1 MKKGLLDGTFQ
12 APKIPDFPIS
22 EWLDATSP
30 KIDAWVTAALDEEES
45 GCRATHERTKG
56 DRDQV
61 MALLDDMC
69 GALGWAAFHWG
80 EFSDIVSSFTPG
92 YHPMYPRTSTKFTRG
107 KDLVIGIVHR
117 LVVSETRS
125 QDHLKRQ
132 LSMLWLMYFLKIR
145 VRVQSQDWVNGIL
158 VDAGETKVHP
168 WDGNKTDLE
177 EIRYRPEYLLRD
189 LTDGL
194 ESAVAKWKG
203 HRLLKGGMVA

>member
-1 MKKGLLDGTFQ
+1 MKEGLLDGTFQ

-30 KIDAWVTAALDEEES
+30 KIGAWVTATLDEEE
-45 GCRATHERTKG
+45 TKG

-80 EFSDIVSSFTPG
+80 EFSDIVRSFTPG

-107 KDLVIGIVHR
+107 KDLVIGIVKR

-158 VDAGETKVHP
+158 VDAGETEVYP
-168 WDGNKTDLE
+168 WDGNKTDID
-177 EIRYRPEYLLRD
+177 EIRYPPEHLLQD
-189 LTDGL
+189 LEAGL

-203 HRLLKGGMVA
+203 GPRSALKGGTAA